1 MVGKHSHGDSRLTC
15 VDCGEII
22 CAKCF
27 VQCPVGFR
35 CQNCSKRFESHLT
48 IVSPWIIARTVLACI
63 ALGSIYGF
71 VLPGGG
77 LSFFN
82 FIIPYFA
89 GALLGKVV
97 HKIAGYKLGKK
108 VVASIVAGLLIG
120 MILSPIST
128 ALYCE
133 IYTMF
138 TAPNYAVGEMTG
150 IVYTIGPAAIFVFG
164 VLSPIIYGYSR
175 RS

>member
-63 ALGSIYGF
+63 VLGSIYGF
-71 VLPGGG
+71 VLPGRDVI
-77 LSFFN
+77 FQFR
-82 FIIPYFA
+82 
-89 GALLGKVV
+89 
-97 HKIAGYKLGKK
+97 H
-108 VVASIVAGLLIG
+108 SIF
-120 MILSPIST
+120 
-128 ALYCE
+128 CWR
-133 IYTMF
+133 
-138 TAPNYAVGEMTG
+138 AVRK
-150 IVYTIGPAAIFVFG
+150 
-164 VLSPIIYGYSR
+164 SR
-175 RS
+175 A

>member
-15 VDCGEII
+15 VDCSEII
-22 CAKCF
+22 CSKCF

-35 CQNCSKRFESHLT
+35 CKNCSKRFESHLT
-48 IVSPWIIARTVLACI
+48 IVSPWIIVRTVLVCV
-63 ALGSIYGF
+63 ALGSLYGF

-77 LSFFN
+77 PSFFN
-82 FIIPYFA
+82 FVIPYFV
-89 GALLGKVV
+89 GAVSGKLV

-108 VVASIVAGLLIG
+108 VVTSIVSGLLVG
-120 MILSPIST
+120 MILSPISSN
-128 ALYCE
+128 LYYE
-133 IYTMF
+133 IYTLV
-138 TAPNYAVGEMTG
+138 TAPNYAIDEMTG
-150 IVYTIGPAAIFVFG
+150 IVCTIGPAAIFVFG

>member
-1 MVGKHSHGDSRLTC
+1 MVGKHSCGDSRLTC
-15 VDCGEII
+15 VDCSGTI
-22 CAKCF
+22 CSKCF

-35 CQNCSKRFESHLT
+35 CRNCSKRFDSHL
-48 IVSPWIIARTVLACI
+48 IVVSPWIMIRTVLSCI

-77 LSFFN
+77 PSFFN
-82 FIIPYFA
+82 FLIPYFV
-89 GALLGKVV
+89 GALSGKVV

-108 VVASIVAGLLIG
+108 VIASIVSGLLIG
-120 MILSPIST
+120 IILSPISRN
-128 ALYCE
+128 LYYE
-133 IYTMF
+133 IYILV
-138 TAPNYAVGEMTG
+138 TAPKYAVGEMTS
-150 IVYTIGPAAIFVFG
+150 IVCTIGPAAIFVFG